1 MPAIALALVVLFSL
15 LPMIDPRGDNLK
27 RSRAP
32 FLVGWIGALV
42 VMAAAQA
49 LVTVAATGL
58 ISTDFSEGPMVRI
71 IAGVVA
77 GLFIAIG
84 NVLGKARP
92 NWFVGVRTP
101 WTLSSDYSWDKTH
114 RLTGRLFVLAG
125 LVSIIAALFAPMP
138 WVFITLLGTVLGAT
152 LISVVM
158 SFVWWK
164 RDPVRETRSATVEG
178 D

>member
-1 MPAIALALVVLFSL
+1 
-15 LPMIDPRGDNLK
+15 
-27 RSRAP
+27 
-32 FLVGWIGALV
+32 
-42 VMAAAQA
+42 MAAAQA